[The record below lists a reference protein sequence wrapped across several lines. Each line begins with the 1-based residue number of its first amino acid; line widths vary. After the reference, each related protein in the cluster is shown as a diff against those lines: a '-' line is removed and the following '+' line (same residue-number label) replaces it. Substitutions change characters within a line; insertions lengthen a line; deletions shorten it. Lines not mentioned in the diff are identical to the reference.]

1 MLNHLTFVLLFPVHN
16 VNAVCVLIHTCSCIY
31 QMPIY
36 YKTLTLFNRYIT
48 SSLFIFFEKHK
59 NRKLYVF
66 TYRYFMKSLIICKC
80 LNFSPQIEDDI
91 HSFHII
97 FGLSEYWINGPI
109 KSFVSRK
116 YLICASSFS
125 VNLVQCK
132 FSLQKSQQN
141 IKASFIANFT
151 QGCFM

>member
-16 VNAVCVLIHTCSCIY
+16 VNATCVLIHTCSCIY
-31 QMPIY
+31 QMPVY

-91 HSFHII
+91 HLCSFHTI

-116 YLICASSFS
+116 YLICASSLVSTWFS
-125 VNLVQCK
+125 
-132 FSLQKSQQN
+132 
-141 IKASFIANFT
+141 ANFH
-151 QGCFM
+151 CKKVNRI